1 MKTPVKGAFI
11 GLVANVV
18 FNLILIKPMGHAG
31 IALASG
37 LAAGLN
43 CAYLY
48 YKMRD
53 YRYRLKDNI
62 LFVSKLLFACLLMG
76 GATYG
81 IYLSGLNII
90 PVIVIGG
97 ILYFASLRITG
108 IKIKEIIR

>member
-1 MKTPVKGAFI
+1 MG
-11 GLVANVV
+11 
-18 FNLILIKPMGHAG
+18 GHAG

-90 PVIVIGG
+90 PPVIVIGG